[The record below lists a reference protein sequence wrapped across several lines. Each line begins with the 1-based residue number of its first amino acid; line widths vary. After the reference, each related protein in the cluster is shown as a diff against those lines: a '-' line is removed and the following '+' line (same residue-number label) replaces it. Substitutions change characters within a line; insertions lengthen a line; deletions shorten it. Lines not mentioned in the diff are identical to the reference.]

1 MKNFNASHL
10 QIKKC
15 IREDFQ
21 TFPYEVGWA
30 DEVIF
35 FFTLEH
41 ITQGNPVYTATV
53 QLSPDGVRWAD
64 DGETPVATISGEG
77 VHIIKVA
84 PNFGNYIRLSVRTE
98 GGEAMLCVSIHC
110 KG

>member
-10 QIKKC
+10 QIKKV
-15 IREDFQ
+15 IGENFR

-35 FFTLEH
+35 FFVIEH
-41 ITQGNPVYTATV
+41 ITKGNPTYTAKV

-64 DGETPVATISGEG
+64 DGETPVAKISGEG
-77 VHIIKVA
+77 CHFIKVA
-84 PNFGNYIRLSVRTE
+84 PNFGNYVRIAVETE

>member
-15 IREDFQ
+15 INEAFQ
-21 TFPYEVGWA
+21 TFPYECGWA

-41 ITQGNPVYTATV
+41 ITQGDPVFTAKV

-64 DGETPVATISGEG
+64 DETPVAKISGEG

-84 PNFGNYIRLSVRTE
+84 PNFGNYVRLNVQVE

>member
-1 MKNFNASHL
+1 MKNFHASHL

-15 IREDFQ
+15 INESFE

-35 FFTLEH
+35 FFTIEH
-41 ITQGNPVYTATV
+41 LTEGYPEFTAKV

-64 DGETPVATISGEG
+64 DGQTPVAHISGEG

-84 PNFGNYIRLSVRTE
+84 PNFGNYIRLAVETK

>member
-10 QIKKC
+10 QVKKC
-15 IREDFQ
+15 IKEAFQ

-35 FFTLEH
+35 FFTVEH
-41 ITQGNPVYTATV
+41 ITEGNPVFTAKV
-53 QLSPDGVRWAD
+53 QLSPDGVRWGD
-64 DGETPVATISGEG
+64 DETPAAKISGEG

-84 PNFGNYIRLSVRTE
+84 PNFGNYIRLSVETT

>member
-1 MKNFNASHL
+1 MKEFHAAHL

-15 IREDFQ
+15 INESFQ

-30 DEVIF
+30 EEAIF
-35 FFTLEH
+35 FFTIEH
-41 ITQGNPVYTATV
+41 ITEGNPTFTAKV

-64 DGETPVATISGEG
+64 DGETPVATMSGEG

-84 PNFGNYIRLSVRTE
+84 PNFGNFIRLDVRTE